1 MSNSV
6 NYNNIPSDRP
16 ASWKQKVAI
25 NTRVGLL
32 VAEADGV
39 ELDKPIRQAVSKI
52 LTNKLT
58 HGEVQKYFKI
68 ESITDIDGKVL
79 KDIKDVLEGKPV
91 AKKATAKKAKETK
104 SSSNNDEMMQM
115 MKLMM
120 QEIADIK
127 DDFSSKID
135 AINSHLD
142 I

>member
-6 NYNNIPSDRP
+6 NYNNIPSNRP

-25 NTRVGLL
+25 NTKVGLL

-39 ELDKPIRQAVSKI
+39 ELDQPIRRAVSKI

-68 ESITDIDGKVL
+68 SSITDIDGKVL

-91 AKKATAKKAKETK
+91 AKKATAKKTPKE
-104 SSSNNDEMMQM
+104 SSTSDNEAINM
-115 MKLMM
+115 MKMMM
-120 QEIADIK
+120 QEIAEMK